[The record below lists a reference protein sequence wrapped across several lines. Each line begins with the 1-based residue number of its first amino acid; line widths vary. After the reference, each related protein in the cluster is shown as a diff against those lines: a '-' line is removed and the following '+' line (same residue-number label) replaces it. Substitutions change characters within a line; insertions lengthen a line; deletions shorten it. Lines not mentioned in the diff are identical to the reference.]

1 LVALSVSA
9 PAPLL
14 YTDSLDAIPNQY
26 IIVFKSELPA
36 ATREAHIKRVKG
48 LSGVVVQDMH
58 IWSFGSFAG
67 YAATLSAETL
77 AYVRNTP
84 EVKRVEQ
91 DQIVTVNDCVSQT
104 QATWGLDRVSEKAIM
119 LDGIYEYPDTAGN
132 GVDAYI
138 IDTGI
143 LVTHVDFA
151 GRATWGENYADTQDT
166 DCNGHGTHVAGT
178 VGGTAYGVAK
188 NVNLI
193 AVKVLGCSGSGTWA
207 GVISGIQYVATK
219 STVNPSVANMSL
231 GGGYMQSVNDAVKAA
246 VESGVTFA
254 IAAGNNNGDAC
265 LTSPASEPSAITVCS
280 SDIDENGSVQED
292 IRSSFSNYGSCTDVF
307 APGSMITSDWIGS
320 NSAINTISGTSM
332 ASPHVCG
339 VAALLLGETPSMT
352 PAQIKTAISAIGTQ
366 EVVDLACNGNVI
378 CLDTPNVML
387 FNTC

>member
-1 LVALSVSA
+1 
-9 PAPLL
+9 
-14 YTDSLDAIPNQY
+14 
-26 IIVFKSELPA
+26 VFKSELPA

-378 CLDTPNVML
+378 CLDTPNVMV